1 MAGNKLP
8 RCSAPMSDQCMTAAW
23 PAPAAAPARS
33 LYTLRVELYSQAE
46 DKARLVAEALLT
58 AAVFVQ
64 LLLQLWQI
72 AAAR

>member
-1 MAGNKLP
+1 
-8 RCSAPMSDQCMTAAW
+8 
-23 PAPAAAPARS
+23 
-33 LYTLRVELYSQAE
+33 VELYSGAE
-46 DKARLVAEALLT
+46 DRARLAAEVLLT